1 LEEETM
7 TQQIHDP
14 RYATPQ
20 PTFPPPGGY
29 GQPAPPFGPPPG
41 GFGPPPG
48 GFGPPPPPAPRR
60 RTGAIVGS
68 IIGALVLIGGLAV
81 GALFLFGGK
90 VLDTAEA
97 ERQLARLTEEQ
108 VGLAAEDVRCPDDVP
123 LAAGT
128 TTTCTA
134 TLDGQAISFTV
145 EQTDDTGNVQITSDN
160 GFVVVADVEASL
172 AEQVGA
178 EAEVEATATCDAEG
192 HSVLVDGAG
201 TPIPCTVSN
210 AADAS
215 DSIDVFATVGEDG
228 TVSYEVV

>member
-1 LEEETM
+1 M

-20 PTFPPPGGY
+20 PAFPPAGGY

-41 GFGPPPG
+41 GYGPSPG

-97 ERQLARLTEEQ
+97 ERQLAQLTEEQ
-108 VGLAAEDVRCPDDVP
+108 VGLAADDVQCPDDVP

-134 TLDGQAISFTV
+134 TLDGQPISFTV
-145 EQTDDTGNVQITSDN
+145 EQTDDEGNVQITGDDSI
-160 GFVVVADVEASL
+160 VVVADVEASL

-178 EAEVEATATCDAEG
+178 EAGVEAIATCDAEG
-192 HSVLVDGAG
+192 RSVLVDGAG

-215 DSIDVFATVGEDG
+215 DSIDVVATVDDAGS
-228 TVSYEVV
+228 VSYEVA